1 VPKVTMSN
9 KVSARPEAIWQAIGS
24 FGAIANWHPMIE
36 RAETDGSGS
45 GSTRTLHLLGGGKL
59 VERLEQENPGER
71 RYIYTIVDGPLPV
84 RDYRSEIKVSD
95 NGDGTSTIEW
105 SSSFESTTSDT
116 NSAVKSIEDIYR
128 AGLDNIQKLY
138 GMGR

>member
-1 VPKVTMSN
+1 MPKITMSN
-9 KVSARPEAIWQAIGS
+9 KVAARPETIWQAIGS

-36 RAETDGSGS
+36 RAETAGAGS
-45 GSTRTLHLLGGGKL
+45 GSTRTLHLVGGAKL
-59 VERLEQENPGER
+59 IERLEQENPGER
-71 RYIYTIVDGPLPV
+71 RYSYSLVDGPLPI
-84 RDYRSEIKVSD
+84 RDYKSEIKVSD

-105 SSSFESTTSDT
+105 SSSFEPTTGDANAS
-116 NSAVKSIEDIYR
+116 VKTIEDLYR